1 MKLKRYFLHIYM
13 DESLQTYDSIIGT
26 LSNLTIEKNKET
38 LQESLNNLLSHIFRT
53 KQSDMY
59 KWYKFKQ
66 SVLKTVEQFDADFG
80 SESLDAQYFISSATT
95 VNEYINQTSAIDDKN
110 NEKIKDEKST
120 LLLKLQTLQKQL
132 VRKAKEVKKTEE
144 DDI

>member
-1 MKLKRYFLHIYM
+1 M